1 MGNVVRACSDDDP
14 LRVELLFKDVADCLE
29 RSAVPPETTSFGN
42 GARASSSYAK
52 RASQGVARPLTHGL
66 PARALAVRRAAAD
79 LAANCFPFWRE
90 GPGEWSVS

>member
-52 RASQGVARPLTHGL
+52 RASQGGRSTINARTSCSSSGGKTGG
-66 PARALAVRRAAAD
+66 
-79 LAANCFPFWRE
+79 N
-90 GPGEWSVS
+90 